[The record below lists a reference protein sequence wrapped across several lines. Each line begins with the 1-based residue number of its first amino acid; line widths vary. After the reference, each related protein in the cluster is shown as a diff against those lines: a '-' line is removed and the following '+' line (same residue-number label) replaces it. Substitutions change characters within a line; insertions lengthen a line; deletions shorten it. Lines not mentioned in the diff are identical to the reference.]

1 MDHFYRRAVLLFPK
15 AMLMLTS
22 QRLLRGL
29 RRAALATFAICA
41 AALPA
46 RAETITVTDIVGRT
60 VEVQAPVRRIILGE
74 GRQMY
79 FVAAL
84 DREDPFKRVV
94 GWRDDLGKADP
105 DSYKAYLARYP
116 QIATIPT
123 FGGMKE
129 GSFDVEQAISLKP
142 DVLFLNIEAKIA
154 SDEAKLVEK
163 LASVGIPVVYVDF
176 REKPFEHTEP
186 SMRLIGKLFGKE
198 RIAEDFITFR
208 AGEIAKV
215 TERLA
220 KSPALKQPLV
230 MMERAGGYSD
240 DCCMS
245 FGDENFGRM
254 VAIAGGRNLATP
266 LIPGPFGTVNPEQVV
281 AADPDVVIITGGNW
295 EAYVPGGK
303 WVGLGE
309 GTDLAL
315 ARRKLAD
322 LMRRPAFSQTSAVK
336 TGRVHAIWHQFYNSP
351 YQFVA
356 IQQIAKWQHPELF
369 KDLDPDATMKT
380 LHERFLP
387 LPYRPG
393 LWVSLDTAKDKAP

>member
-1 MDHFYRRAVLLFPK
+1 
-15 AMLMLTS
+15 MLTR
-22 QRLLRGL
+22 QLFLR
-29 RRAALATFAICA
+29 ALAAFAGLAATVLPA
-41 AALPA
+41 AA
-46 RAETITVTDIVGRT
+46 EKVTVTDIIGRK
-60 VEVQAPVRRIILGE
+60 VEVEAPVKRIILGE

-84 DREDPFKRVV
+84 DRDAPFGRVV

-105 DSYKAYLARYP
+105 DSYQAYLARYP
-116 QIATIPT
+116 QIAKLPT

-129 GSFDVEQAISLKP
+129 GSFDIEQAISLKP
-142 DVLFLNIEAKIA
+142 DVLFLNIEAKVA

-198 RIAEDFITFR
+198 RIAEDFIKFR
-208 AGEIAKV
+208 SEQIALV
-215 TERLA
+215 TDRLA
-220 KSPALKQPLV
+220 KAPELKKPLV
-230 MMERAGGYSD
+230 MLERAGGYSD

-266 LIPGPFGTVNPEQVV
+266 LIPGTFGTVNPEQIV
-281 AADPDVVIITGGNW
+281 AADPEVVIVTGGNW
-295 EAYVPGGK
+295 NAYVPGGN
-303 WVGLGE
+303 WIGLGE
-309 GTDLAL
+309 GTDLVEAK
-315 ARRKLAD
+315 RKLAK
-322 LMRRPAFSQTSAVK
+322 LAQRPAFSQTRAVK
-336 TGRVHAIWHQFYNSP
+336 AGRVHAIWHQFYNSP

-369 KDLDPDATMKT
+369 RDLDPDATMKA

-393 LWVSLDTAKDKAP
+393 LWVSLGAGQ